1 MLIEVAYASE
11 LAEALLDAVEMVLE
25 EPLPVAVVEMSGY
38 IVATRVFDPE
48 EALIIVFP
56 RSYPVPEIL
65 MQPQLAA

>member
-11 LAEALLDAVEMVLE
+11 LAEALLDAVEMVME
-25 EPLPVAVVEMSGY
+25 KPTPVAVVEMSDY

-56 RSYPVPEIL
+56 SSFPIPEIL
-65 MQPQLAA
+65 MQEKLAA